1 MSLFSFVFRYC
12 HVDDPSMSSDLQW
25 QLLFRSNKFVQKR
38 NGIRLSSDPF
48 NNSGKYTKR
57 QSGFAADK
65 AAVLKL
71 KGEKQIYAT
80 LKNGENA
87 NKPRKMFE
95 KKVFAAGV
103 KASEVAKAVGAVRA
117 DLVDTTF
124 RRARKLAGVAKRIA
138 KVRKARKELS
148 ATKKFKR
155 TNTQKKNKK

>member
-1 MSLFSFVFRYC
+1 
-12 HVDDPSMSSDLQW
+12 MSSDLQW
-25 QLLFRSNKFVQKR
+25 QLLHRTNKFVQKR

-57 QSGFAADK
+57 HSGFAQEK

-87 NKPRKMFE
+87 NQPRKMFA

-103 KASEVAKAVGAVRA
+103 KASEVSKAVGAVRPDLA
-117 DLVDTTF
+117 DVAF
-124 RRARKLAGVAKRIA
+124 RRARKLAGVTKRVA
-138 KVRKARKELS
+138 AVRKSRKELS

-155 TNTQKKNKK
+155 TNTQKKAKK